1 MDIKKKNEL
10 VNKYTK
16 RIEIDYPEAD
26 KIAIDLSQF
35 ADEIVKLLNLH
46 DVVQRSELL
55 KFADWQDKE
64 GHIETFEFE
73 GVRGLMKEFGIL

>member
-1 MDIKKKNEL
+1 MKKKLIEL
-10 VNKYTK
+10 MKELNFYN
-16 RIEIDYPEAD
+16 RSEGIIELEDCDVEIMAEA
-26 KIAIDLSQF
+26 II
-35 ADEIVKLLNLH
+35 KLYNLH

-64 GHIETFEFE
+64 GHIETFEWE